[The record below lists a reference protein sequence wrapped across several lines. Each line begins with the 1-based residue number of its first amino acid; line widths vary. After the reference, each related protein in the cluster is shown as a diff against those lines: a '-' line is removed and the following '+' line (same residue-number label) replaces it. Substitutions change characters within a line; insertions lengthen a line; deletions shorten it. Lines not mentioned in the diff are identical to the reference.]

1 MQDPLHNDSEPTHVF
16 STSSP
21 LSCNC
26 LKDRSWHHTTAKDS
40 GLIFLV
46 FLILFV
52 SAPLH
57 SIWDVSE
64 RLPVHTHLAVS
75 QPRELF
81 SHEWNAGAQSS
92 FKQCSSMASLMD
104 WIMFLFNKITCGTA
118 QHFEDFWSIT
128 LKKQNNN
135 TKSIRLKETSLT
147 EQHLHHALHLLWCFL
162 QGLIF
167 HKAGQRSSCVARWFY
182 LRF

>member
-1 MQDPLHNDSEPTHVF
+1 MDSHKDNRVPFRNVKTYSHTHTLLVCLGRTMQDPLHNDSEPTHVF

-21 LSCNC
+21 LSCTC

-57 SIWDVSE
+57 PIWDVSE
-64 RLPVHTHLAVS
+64 RLLFHTHLAVS

-81 SHEWNAGAQSS
+81 SHAKLDQIKLSEWNAGAQSS
-92 FKQCSSMASLMD
+92 FKQ
-104 WIMFLFNKITCGTA
+104 
-118 QHFEDFWSIT
+118 HFEDFWRIT
-128 LKKQNNN
+128 FKKNNN
-135 TKSIRLKETSLT
+135 TKIN
-147 EQHLHHALHLLWCFL
+147 
-162 QGLIF
+162 
-167 HKAGQRSSCVARWFY
+167 
-182 LRF
+182 